1 MLQHVFFH
9 DNKTWS
15 WDNSIQVEFNS
26 SHITG
31 IKSVNVGEFYRKL
44 TFRFSFQHFSIHS
57 MSKWILFQG
66 MFSWLFK
73 ICALYALSI
82 LHSGSLKYCFYF
94 ENSWSLAANS
104 DTSVGMMI
112 EGAETILTGLHDYIK
127 AQNNG
132 QQVAGHDDRPN
143 IF

>member
-1 MLQHVFFH
+1 MNFISRYVFL
-9 DNKTWS
+9 
-15 WDNSIQVEFNS
+15 I
-26 SHITG
+26 
-31 IKSVNVGEFYRKL
+31 
-44 TFRFSFQHFSIHS
+44 
-57 MSKWILFQG
+57 
-66 MFSWLFK
+66 FK

-94 ENSWSLAANS
+94 EYSWSLAANS

-132 QQVAGHDDRPN
+132 QQVAGHDDQPN